1 MIRTAPMRLTTTKT
15 PTSSGLFWK
24 KDLETVAPLALLDE
38 GARTVAVTIAGAP
51 LEPMAVLLNVGV
63 GVAVEL
69 AVELVDVVED
79 MEENVEDVLM
89 LDNDTEEDEV
99 VNVENTEELEGEI
112 VRDIDVRRDEV
123 SDGCDDI
130 GALGMSPRMDPSGLI
145 FELEGV

>member
-51 LEPMAVLLNVGV
+51 LELMTVLLNVGV

-69 AVELVDVVED
+69 AVELVDVADD

-112 VRDIDVRRDEV
+112 VRDIDGRDEV

-130 GALGMSPRMDPSGLI
+130 SALGMSPRMDPSGLI